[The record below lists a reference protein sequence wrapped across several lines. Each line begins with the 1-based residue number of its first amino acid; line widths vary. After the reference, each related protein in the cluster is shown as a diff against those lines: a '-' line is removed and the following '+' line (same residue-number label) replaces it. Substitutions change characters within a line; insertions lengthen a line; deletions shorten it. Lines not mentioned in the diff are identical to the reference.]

1 MAKGKG
7 DDKPPESTSLA
18 REIVCPQLL
27 LAIVCG
33 AAFAYTVAQPIG
45 IPTLT
50 APGVKQSDVPDRGGS
65 QLNIDNDKIFEQID
79 AVDCMVLLNKG
90 EKEKAIAA
98 ALEIGKSREK
108 RKDPVQLLAAGSV
121 LLTSDS
127 KQLKWKGNTLLE
139 KAERVA
145 PKSRYVKLV
154 RARELYKQGRM
165 QDAIDEYQACLNL
178 SPDNWVTPRYELA
191 NLYMMNEEGNK
202 AIEMFKEVLKLKPED
217 PRILKRYGITIAVNA
232 DQQGGFDKFIEGSNI
247 EYDKP
252 DYYPEIQALVDKNA
266 GLVEN
271 AINEVRADVDKTPN
285 DIKKRILLAR
295 LLISVNRLKAAKDQ
309 LLAAQKRQETNPE
322 IHEVLAE
329 CNYRMKLS
337 EDALAEFV
345 TTARLE
351 PLNKPA
357 APPNAKYLPTWEDLH
372 EEEVLE
378 KEPEPAPEPEPEPE
392 PAPEE

>member
-7 DDKPPESTSLA
+7 EDSPPAAPNLVK
-18 REIVCPQLL
+18 EILCPQLF
-27 LAIVCG
+27 LAMICG
-33 AAFAYTVAQPIG
+33 GAFAYTVAQPLS
-45 IPTLT
+45 IPTVT
-50 APGVKQSDVPDRGGS
+50 APGIKKADVPDRGVS
-65 QLNIDNDKIFEQID
+65 PSNIDNDKIFAQID
-79 AVDCMVLLNKG
+79 AVDAMVLLNKG
-90 EKEKAIAA
+90 EKEKAIQA

-127 KQLKWKGNTLLE
+127 KQYKWKGNTLLE

-178 SPDNWVTPRYELA
+178 SPEDWVTPRLELA
-191 NLYMMNEEGNK
+191 NLFMMNEEGLK
-202 AIEMFKEVLKLKPED
+202 AIDMFKEVLQLKPED
-217 PRILKRYGITIAVNA
+217 PRILKRLGITMAVNS
-232 DQQGGFDKFIEGSNI
+232 DHKGGFEKFIEGSRI

-252 DYYPEIQALVDKNA
+252 DYNAEVQTLVDKNA
-266 GLVEN
+266 GLVES
-271 AINEVRADVDKTPN
+271 AINDARAEVEKNPDSV
-285 DIKKRILLAR
+285 KKRITLAR
-295 LLISVNRLKAAKDQ
+295 LLISVNRLNQAKEQ
-309 LLAAQKRQETNPE
+309 LGEAQKRRETDPE

-337 EDALAEFV
+337 GDAEAEFS

-357 APPNAKYLPTWEDLH
+357 APSTKVYLPTWEDLH

-378 KEPEPAPEPEPEPE
+378 KEPDPNADK
-392 PAPEE
+392 

>member
-7 DDKPPESTSLA
+7 EDTPPAAPNLVK
-18 REIVCPQLL
+18 EILCPQLFMAL
-27 LAIVCG
+27 ICG
-33 AAFAYTVAQPIG
+33 GAFAYTVMQPLS
-45 IPTLT
+45 IPKAT
-50 APGVKQSDVPDRGGS
+50 APGIKASDVPDRGVNPS
-65 QLNIDNDKIFEQID
+65 DIDNDKIFEKIE
-79 AVDCMVLLNKG
+79 AVDAMVLLNKG
-90 EKEKAIAA
+90 EKDKAMKA
-98 ALEIGKSREK
+98 ALAIGASREK

-121 LLTSDS
+121 LLASDS
-127 KQLKWKGNTLLE
+127 KQWKWKGNTLLE

-145 PKSRYVKLV
+145 PKSRYVKLI

-178 SPDNWVTPRYELA
+178 SPEDWVTPRLELA
-191 NLYMMNEEGNK
+191 NLFMMNEEGLK
-202 AIEMFKEVLKLKPED
+202 AIEMFKEVLALKPDD
-217 PRILKRYGITIAVNA
+217 PRILKRLGITMAVNS
-232 DQQGGFDKFIEGSNI
+232 DHKGGFDKFIEGSNI

-252 DYYPEIQALVDKNA
+252 DYNAEVQKLVDKNA

-271 AINEVRADVDKTPN
+271 AINDARADVEKNPDN
-285 DIKKRILLAR
+285 VKKRITLAR
-295 LLISVNRLKAAKDQ
+295 LLISVNRLGPAKEQ
-309 LLAAQKRQETNPE
+309 LAEAQKRRETDPE

-337 EDALAEFV
+337 GDAESEFS

-378 KEPEPAPEPEPEPE
+378 KPPEKEEKPPEPAAE
-392 PAPEE
+392 